1 MRSCE
6 NMYIIRFHSELF
18 LKLAHRTFI
27 RGWRTNVFEFM
38 QRASAIVS
46 EKLRKYLVEKC
57 HHYRGIIENVRPL
70 PVIVGRV
77 FLHNIC
83 QFRL

>member
-1 MRSCE
+1 
-6 NMYIIRFHSELF
+6 
-18 LKLAHRTFI
+18 
-27 RGWRTNVFEFM
+27 M

-83 QFRL
+83 QFRLWYDDSYVSLRNIRQLWGITTFGFVFDDVVIHVRTR